1 MTVEFGT
8 FETLP
13 YIIHAPADF
22 DKNRKYPILLHIH
35 GAGTRGITLEE
46 YAASDSFPMMRASAG
61 NELVI
66 ISPHCTKNSWYDL
79 FETLIRFAH
88 FVKDLPF
95 ADPERLYLMGIS
107 MGGYAAWQL
116 AMSQPELFAAIV
128 PICGGGMY
136 WNAKR
141 LINVPVWAFHGKL
154 DPTVLVTESEKMV
167 NAVNKKGGNARL
179 TVYPE
184 NAHNAWDDTYS
195 NPEVYRWLLTHQKS
209 NAKPLVNEYSNNAK
223 AFG

>member
-116 AMSQPELFAAIV
+116 AMSQPELFAAMI

-136 WNAKR
+136 WNASR
-141 LINVPVWAFHGKL
+141 LIDIPIWAFHGGK
-154 DPTVLVTESEKMV
+154 DGTVFPEESIHMVEK
-167 NAVNKKGGNARL
+167 VNKRGGNAKL
-179 TVYPE
+179 TIYPE
-184 NAHNAWDDTYS
+184 NEHNAWTDTFS
-195 NPEVYRWLLTHQKS
+195 NPEVFRWLLAQKKGEGS
-209 NAKPLVNEYSNNAK
+209 ALQDDCKGREQ
-223 AFG
+223 FG